1 MVKIRNPASIKKTF
15 YVIVNQDF
23 IVQLRLVVNA
33 PNLSSCQLILYH
45 LVATFK
51 LLLLYVVELRKAY
64 EYVRLHNVFITS
76 DYILYFVT
84 YCTFLYYFLQSKT
97 SKLLQLYGVFFL
109 ILFKSLTNLTSIKSL
124 ENKIGEGDGKY
135 QIQTH

>member
-1 MVKIRNPASIKKTF
+1 M
-15 YVIVNQDF
+15 
-23 IVQLRLVVNA
+23 
-33 PNLSSCQLILYH
+33 
-45 LVATFK
+45 ATFK

-97 SKLLQLYGVFFL
+97 SKLLQVYGVFFL
-109 ILFKSLTNLTSIKSL
+109 ILFKSLTNLISIKSP
-124 ENKIGEGDGKY
+124 ENKIDYIWVPGCCHGQTKEVENIKY
-135 QIQTH
+135 KHIDTHLI